1 MTNFVSIVIPVYNG
15 SEYLEKTVN
24 SILSQDYTS
33 FELLLVNDGSTD
45 NSKEII
51 ADLINKDSRIKAF
64 HKENGGV
71 AAARNYGIDK
81 AEGDLIAF
89 CDQDDLWLPTKLSQ
103 QIPLFENEKVGLV
116 YCGAIAEYTNLN
128 KEIKLNVDNE
138 CRGNAFDNLI
148 QVNTI
153 TSCTVVARKNLLQQT
168 SAFDDNRELMG
179 VDDWLAWLKL
189 SLVCEFDFIEDH
201 AAIHVF
207 HGENYSSNEEK
218 MHKAELICLSKI
230 EPIANESNKFV
241 DWNEIKQ
248 NLHARY
254 ADSYIHNSM
263 FTLAGNTLLEA
274 SKLKNNRALKYKGW
288 LFILMP
294 NVVWKLMQKM
304 KRTLNIT

>member
-1 MTNFVSIVIPVYNG
+1 MTDLVSIVIPVYNG
-15 SEYLEKTVN
+15 AEYLEKTVN
-24 SILSQDYTS
+24 SILSQEYNH
-33 FELLLVNDGSTD
+33 FELLLVNDGSSD

-51 ADLINKDSRIKAF
+51 DALIVKDNRIKAF

-81 AEGDLIAF
+81 AKGDLIAF

-103 QIPLFENEKVGLV
+103 QIPLFQNEKVGLV
-116 YCGAIAEYTNLN
+116 YCGAIAQYTDLN
-128 KEIKLNVDNE
+128 KDINLDVDHE

-148 QVNTI
+148 QVNSI
-153 TSCTVVARKNLLQQT
+153 TCCTVVARKNLLLQT
-168 SAFDDNRELMG
+168 KAFDDNRELMG

-218 MHKAELICLSKI
+218 MHKAELICLGKI
-230 EPIANESNKFV
+230 EPIANQSNKFV
-241 DWNEIKQ
+241 DWDEIKQ

-254 ADSYIHNSM
+254 ADSYIHNGM

-274 SKLKNNRALKYKGW
+274 STLKHNKTLKYKGW
-288 LFILMP
+288 LFIIIP
-294 NVVWKLMQKM
+294 NLIWKFIQKI
-304 KRTLNIT
+304 KRIF